1 MNFYKKLQIAL
12 TTNNINKKELIIN
25 ELIAYCKN
33 SEAKFKDFLP
43 KEINSPSYANR
54 CKIVKNA
61 NLPKRNDLNSNKGFI
76 ALLHA
81 IAHIEYS
88 AIDLALDAIYFFPN
102 MPKEYKL
109 DWLIVAQDEIRHFL
123 MIEKLLKKL
132 NANYG
137 DLEVHKNLFEMAK
150 QTRGSALERMAIIP
164 RFFEATGLDVN
175 PNIMRKVKNSKH
187 PLSNELLESL
197 NIILEEEISHVTKGD
212 RWFKY
217 LCDLKNF
224 DYTEK
229 YIEII
234 NKYNLKS
241 RPQTLNINARKKAGF
256 SCDELIKLGA
266 KECD

>member
-1 MNFYKKLQIAL
+1 MNFYEELKNAL
-12 TTNNINKKELIIN
+12 ISDNISKKELIVNKLIN
-25 ELIAYCKN
+25 YCLKN
-33 SEAKFKDFLP
+33 DYFDNDFLP
-43 KEINSPSYANR
+43 VDIKKPSYESF
-54 CKIVKNA
+54 CKIVNNS
-61 NLPKRNDLNSNKGFI
+61 NLPKRNDLSSNKGFI

-88 AIDLALDAIYFFPN
+88 AIDLALDAVYYFAN

-132 NANYG
+132 KANYG
-137 DLEVHKNLFEMAK
+137 DLPVHKNLFEMAR
-150 QTRGSALERMAIIP
+150 QTRVSALDRMAIIP

-175 PNIMRKVKNSKH
+175 PKIMQKVKNSKH
-187 PLSNELLESL
+187 PLADELIKSL

-212 RWFKY
+212 KWFKY
-217 LCDLKNF
+217 LCDLQNY
-224 DYTEK
+224 DYMQK

-266 KECD
+266 KKCD